1 MGMMK
6 RAVAEL
12 VTRACLITAGDHVEM
27 PEADEL
33 PVSPEMKKWND
44 EMPDLDVHLGF
55 PLHIDGAADRYYDL
69 RPDISLREVLRRW
82 ADDGRSANDDS
93 MPQPYSAKE
102 LWPLREF
109 TWTRETARDGNA
121 KVGGKT
127 VDLPGPLK
135 WDAMVVDLKANG
147 WDTNDPLHFHV
158 GKNGKMKV
166 AEGNH
171 RLAIA
176 KQINLSKIPV
186 RVHFNQSVKKGPPPK
201 REPVVELK
209 PKQVK
214 KAIKKPAKPPTPE
227 EQKQVDDL
235 MNLLGF

>member
-1 MGMMK
+1 MK

-12 VTRACLITAGDHVEM
+12 VARACLITAAG
-27 PEADEL
+27 
-33 PVSPEMKKWND
+33 
-44 EMPDLDVHLGF
+44 
-55 PLHIDGAADRYYDL
+55 RYYDL
-69 RPDISLREVLRRW
+69 RSDIPLREVLRRW
-82 ADDGRSANDDS
+82 ADDGQSANDDS
-93 MPQPYSAKE
+93 MPQSYSAKE

-121 KVGGKT
+121 KVGGKS

-135 WDAMVVDLKANG
+135 WDAMAVDLKARG
-147 WDTNDPLHFHV
+147 WDPKDPLHLHV

-186 RVHFNQSVKKGPPPK
+186 RIHFQQSVKKDPPPK
-201 REPVVELK
+201 RDPVVELK
-209 PKQVK
+209 PAPVK
-214 KAIKKPAKPPTPE
+214 KAIEKPTKPMTPKDKK
-227 EQKQVDDL
+227 QIDDL
-235 MNLLGF
+235 MGLLGF